1 MPRPAK
7 ARERLLDAAED
18 LLLAR
23 GFAETQLDRVRERA
37 GVSKGAIFYHFDGKE
52 ALAEAAL
59 ERFFQRLVTEAQ
71 DALAASGATTATAR
85 LFAYVDAVATLT
97 RTPALA
103 RGCLLGM
110 VTMECTETNP
120 ALAAVAADGF
130 TKWQGSLTA
139 LIEEAASERGLDVDA
154 TGLATTFLAA
164 VEGGLLL
171 DRHRNSPSAVEAALT
186 HFRHYLAFVLQ
197 LGKETAP

>member
-1 MPRPAK
+1 MARPAK

-23 GFAETQLDRVRERA
+23 GYAATQLDRVRERA
-37 GVSKGAIFYHFDGKE
+37 GVSKGAIFYHFDTKE
-52 ALAEAAL
+52 ALAEAAV

-71 DALAASGATTATAR
+71 NALAASGAATATAR
-85 LFAYVDAVATLT
+85 LFAYIDAVAALT

-103 RGCLLGM
+103 RGCLLGV
-110 VTMECTETNP
+110 VTMECAETYP
-120 ALAAVAADGF
+120 PLAGAAAQGF
-130 TKWQGSLTA
+130 KKWQSSLTT
-139 LIEEAASERGLDVDA
+139 LIQEAASERRLDVDA

-171 DRHRNSPSAVEAALT
+171 DRHGNAPRAVEAALA
-186 HFRHYLAFVLQ
+186 HFRHYLGLVFQ
-197 LGKETAP
+197 IGKETSA